1 MADAAQ
7 LAAEAVS
14 SSLPQLLAFCIGVI
28 AGSLVPTYYAQE
40 RLRGFGRKLMG
51 RLPYEPPPGME
62 REAAMRAAVEDV
74 DADDAE
80 GGEEGEKAA
89 GEGDG
94 GG

>member
-14 SSLPQLLAFCIGVI
+14 SSLPQLVAFCIGVI

-62 REAAMRAAVEDV
+62 REQAMRAAVEDV
-74 DADDAE
+74 DAEDAE
-80 GGEEGEKAA
+80 GIETAEETEEEEEA
-89 GEGDG
+89 
-94 GG
+94 